1 MPTVLITGGTGLI
14 GTALSF
20 YLLKKGYEVIILTR
34 NPKTARR
41 KIPGDIQI
49 NNLSFASWNIRKQT
63 IDSDS
68 ISRADY
74 IIHLA
79 GAGVADRRWT
89 KRRKRIIV
97 ESRTKSSEFMVKAL
111 HDIPNKVKAVISA
124 SAIGWYSPTPV
135 SAESRG
141 KRTEYDPPDPGFL
154 GDTCRLWEQSISPIT
169 EMNIRLV
176 KLRIGIVLSNA
187 GGVLRSFM
195 KPVRFGIAPI
205 AGSGV
210 QMISWIHIDDL
221 CRIFFE
227 AMTNESWQGVYNAV
241 APNPVSN
248 KTLITELAKKRK
260 GKFFL
265 PLHIPSVLLKI
276 ILGGMS
282 IEILKSTDV
291 SAEKIKSTGFQFL
304 YPTIN
309 AAFLELIRKK

>member
-1 MPTVLITGGTGLI
+1 MPAVLITGGTGLI
-14 GTALSF
+14 GNALSN
-20 YLLKKGYEVIILTR
+20 YLLNKGYEVIILTR
-34 NPKTARR
+34 NPRATRR
-41 KIPGDIQI
+41 KIPGDIHI

-97 ESRTKSSEFMVKAL
+97 ESRTKNSEFIVNAL

-124 SAIGWYSPTPV
+124 SAIGWYSPTPIP
-135 SAESRG
+135 AESRE
-141 KRTEYDPPDPGFL
+141 KRTESDPPDPGFL
-154 GDTCRLWEQSISPIT
+154 GETCRLWEQSISPIT

-176 KLRIGIVLSNA
+176 KLRIGIVLGNA
-187 GGVLRSFM
+187 GGALRSFM

-210 QMISWIHIDDL
+210 QMISWIHIGDL

-248 KTLITELAKKRK
+248 KMLITELAKKRK

-265 PLHIPSVLLKI
+265 PLHIPSFLLKI

-291 SAEKIKSTGFQFL
+291 SAEKVKNTGFQFL

-309 AAFLELIRKK
+309 AAFQELIRKK